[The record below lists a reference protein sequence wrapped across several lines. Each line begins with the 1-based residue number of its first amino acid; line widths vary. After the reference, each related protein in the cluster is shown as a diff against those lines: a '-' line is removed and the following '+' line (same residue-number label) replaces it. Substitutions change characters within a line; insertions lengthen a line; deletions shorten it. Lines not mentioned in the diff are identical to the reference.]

1 MSGHSNDRVQPV
13 IFLSHGGGPSFFMDV
28 KEYPDMRGMD
38 RDSEAAKFLQNLT
51 RTHLNKRPEAI
62 LVVSAHWEENV
73 PCVMDDPN
81 HSLFFDYY
89 GFPKSM
95 YDLKWPAKGAPA
107 VAARVTELFK
117 THGISCRQVRGRGL
131 DHGVF
136 VPLILVWPEADIP
149 TFQVS
154 LKNTLDIKEHQ
165 EIGEALS
172 ELRKDGILIVGSG
185 FMTHSSEKAK
195 TVDGAFEWANEFKV
209 WERSVF
215 CDPKLSASERK
226 TQMLEC
232 ESLRFFHKAHPRIE
246 HFLPLVVASAASDY
260 VCGEAIFSQF
270 VSPSLLLEHVLF
282 KSGP

>member
-1 MSGHSNDRVQPV
+1 MSGHSNDCVQPV
-13 IFLSHGGGPSFFMDV
+13 IFLSHGGGPSFFMDI
-28 KEYPDMRGMD
+28 KEYPGMRGMD

-51 RTHLNKRPEAI
+51 RTHLNKRPKAI

-73 PCVMDDPN
+73 PSAMDDQD

-95 YDLKWPAKGAPA
+95 YELKWPAKGA
-107 VAARVTELFK
+107 ARVSELFK
-117 THGISCRQVRGRGL
+117 TRGISCRQAHGRGL

-136 VPLILVWPEADIP
+136 VPFILVWPEADIP

-154 LKNTLDIKEHQ
+154 LKNTLDMKEHQ

-195 TVDGAFEWANEFKV
+195 TVDGVFEWATEFKV
-209 WERSVF
+209 WERNVF
-215 CDPKLSASERK
+215 CNPKLSPSERK
-226 TQMLEC
+226 KQMLEC
-232 ESLRFFHKAHPRIE
+232 ESLGFFHKAHPRIE
-246 HFLPLVVASAASDY
+246 HFLPLVVASAAAGY

-282 KSGP
+282 KSDP